1 MQASARCFWSY
12 TPSWKKARDN
22 FVQPYVVPAIARQEW
37 LSRQREEAE
46 YRYQRYFKAVRWSNY
61 LFGVI
66 SALMMLVLEQW
77 AFAKQP
83 EWDYD
88 NDVERAFM
96 GMWQLIGM
104 VFLPISGIMA
114 VLSFCS
120 AFYLKE
126 LKNQKF
132 IFCVSIL
139 QCLFFPFGLIL
150 GVVTIRLLFRLFMR
164 EIFDSKLNRIDR

>member
-1 MQASARCFWSY
+1 M
-12 TPSWKKARDN
+12 
-22 FVQPYVVPAIARQEW
+22 QPYVVPAIARREW
-37 LSRQREEAE
+37 LTRQKDEAE
-46 YRYQRYFKAVRWSNY
+46 RRYQRHFKTVRWSNY
-61 LFGVI
+61 LFGIV

-88 NDVERAFM
+88 NDVERALL
-96 GMWQLIGM
+96 GMWQLIGI

-120 AFYLKE
+120 AFYLKK

-132 IFCVSIL
+132 IFFVSIL
-139 QCLFFPFGLIL
+139 QCLFFPLGLIL
-150 GVVTIRLLFRLFMR
+150 GVVTIRLLFRPFMR
-164 EIFDSKLNRIDR
+164 EIFVSKLNGIDK